1 MQNHHLSFNRRRFV
15 QLAAGTV
22 AVGAHA
28 FEAMAAASKTE
39 EATTPQ
45 PSPAF
50 TPEET
55 TAEIVVDTLI
65 AWGATHAFGLVG
77 DGINSII
84 EAFRKRRVKAWRAD
98 WLLAG
103 MNASRGASDGR

>member
-1 MQNHHLSFNRRRFV
+1 M
-15 QLAAGTV
+15 A
-22 AVGAHA
+22 
-28 FEAMAAASKTE
+28 AAASKTE

-84 EAFRKRRVKAWRAD
+84 EAFRKRRDKIRYVGVRH
-98 WLLAG
+98 G
-103 MNASRGASDGR
+103 